1 MNDLL
6 LRLDVNNESHKA
18 FANTLLDSF
27 FQYME
32 NDALFEYMYTST
44 VEHRLKVIIMK
55 VKKKKG
61 QYTHLY
67 NLKQN
72 MHTFS

>member
-55 VKKKKG
+55 VKKKG
-61 QYTHLY
+61 G
-67 NLKQN
+67 NIRICII
-72 MHTFS
+72 